1 MVFENRTCS
10 FGEFD
15 QQLDDVARGLLA
27 LGVGRGDAVSI
38 LAGNSP
44 EWLVSAL
51 AAMRIGACVAPM
63 NTWYKSSE
71 MAYQLEHARVKVLFM
86 VPGLLKQ
93 DYLAAMGALVPEL
106 EESDGELKSRRFP
119 SLRHVVALR
128 SPLLPG
134 AVTLDEVVARGVTV
148 PDDKL
153 RSAEAAMD
161 GDDLAFILYTSGSTS
176 RPKAVRLHHAPAL
189 ANGFEIGERQHLTPD
204 DRVWLAI
211 PLFYGLAAINAMPAV
226 WTHGGCLVLQE
237 TFDAGVAL
245 QLIEEQR
252 VTVYYGLGNMTR
264 ALVDHPS
271 QPERDL
277 SSLEKGLAGL
287 SPEDKRLAI
296 EELGVSRCCSMYGAT
311 EHYGNCAVTDADD
324 PLEVKLYT
332 QGHPLPGWEFRVVD
346 PASQAELPQGEVG
359 ELRVKG
365 PLTSGYHG
373 DEQATRLAFGADGF
387 FQTGDLAMIDGN
399 GRLRFHSR
407 MKEMLK
413 VGGINVSPRE
423 VEEILESHP
432 DVRQAHVVG
441 VPDEARGEQVCAFI
455 ERAGD
460 VVDEA
465 ALRAYVKERA
475 ASFKVPEFIFFRSDS
490 ELPRVASGKVPKYEL
505 VKEARRELQ
514 RTLTARDRNR
524 DRDRAAI

>member
-1 MVFENRTCS
+1 MFDSQTWS
-10 FGEFD
+10 FGE
-15 QQLDDVARGLLA
+15 LDRQIDDDARGLLA
-27 LGVGRGDAVSI
+27 LGVGRGDVVSV
-38 LAGNSP
+38 LAGNRV
-44 EWLVSAL
+44 EWLVSAF

-63 NTWYKSSE
+63 NTWYKPSE
-71 MAYQLEHARVKVLFM
+71 MAYQLEHAGVKVLFM

-93 DYLAAMGALVPEL
+93 DYLATLGALVPEL
-106 EESDGELKSRRFP
+106 RERGDGQVRSRRFP
-119 SLRHVVALR
+119 ALRHVVALQEP
-128 SPLLPG
+128 SLPG
-134 AVTLDEVVARGVTV
+134 AMTLGEVVERGATISA
-148 PDDKL
+148 DDL
-153 RSAEAAMD
+153 RAAESAVD
-161 GDDLAFILYTSGSTS
+161 GDDLAFILYTSGSTAT
-176 RPKAVRLHHAPAL
+176 PKAVRLHHAPAL

-204 DRVWLAI
+204 DRAWIGI

-237 TFDAGVAL
+237 TFDPGVAL
-245 QLIEEQR
+245 QLIEEHR

-271 QPERDL
+271 RHSRDL
-277 SSLEKGLAGL
+277 SSLKKGLAGL

-296 EELGVSRCCSMYGAT
+296 EELDVSRCCSMYGAT

-324 PLEVKLYT
+324 PLEVKLKT
-332 QGHPLPGWEFRVVD
+332 QGHPLPGWQFRVVD
-346 PASQAELPQGEVG
+346 PAADADLPRGQVG

-373 DEQATRLAFGADGF
+373 DDEATQQAFDAQGF
-387 FQTGDLAMIDGN
+387 FKTGDLAMIDED

-432 DVRQAHVVG
+432 NVRQAHVVG
-441 VPDEARGEQVCAFI
+441 VPEEALGEQVCAFV
-455 ERAGD
+455 ERVGD
-460 VVDEA
+460 AVDEA
-465 ALRAYVKERA
+465 SLRAYVKERA
-475 ASFKVPEFIFFRSDS
+475 ASFKVPAFILFRSDS

-505 VKEARRELQ
+505 VKEALRELQ
-514 RTLTARDRNR
+514 THVHGT
-524 DRDRAAI
+524 